1 MQNNLLDLMENQP
14 LVSIICLTYN
24 EEEFVR
30 DAFDGFLSQ
39 VVDFPFEVLVFD
51 DASQDTTQEIIE
63 EYVGKYPDIFKAT
76 LYKENYYQK
85 GLRFFGSYQGL
96 KTAKGKYI
104 AFCEGDD
111 YWCDNHKLQKQVEF
125 LESHPEFEVCAHETR
140 IRNDYYKEENGIL
153 FSHTKVNIF
162 IDRSKQNHYKF
173 ADTLTGNIFHIS
185 SLMFRNDKL
194 LEFPEWIY
202 EVSAQDMVFYMIL
215 AERGDIYL
223 MRDVMSVY
231 RHNQKSITSTQTE
244 FFNQVAFNNASMDIL
259 EKMDEYWEGKY
270 HKEISKV
277 ESRYYVNNM
286 FCYLSKSMRD
296 FEMAKIMAKKARMY
310 DMKTFWKYLFVESWE
325 KLKKHL

>member
-1 MQNNLLDLMENQP
+1 MNTNP
-14 LVSIICLTYN
+14 LVSIVCLTYN
-24 EEEFVR
+24 EVQFVR
-30 DAFDGFLSQ
+30 DCFDSFLSQ
-39 VVDFPFEVLVFD
+39 KTNFPFEVLVYD
-51 DASQDTTQEIIE
+51 DASVDGTQDIIL
-63 EYVGKYPDIFKAT
+63 EYASKYPGVFKPT
-76 LYKENYYQK
+76 LYKENNFSK
-85 GLRFFGSYQGL
+85 GLGFYGL
-96 KTAKGKYI
+96 RVGFSEARGKYI
-104 AFCEGDD
+104 AYCEGDD
-111 YWCDNHKLQKQVEF
+111 YWCDSNKLQKQVDY
-125 LESHPEFEVCAHETR
+125 LESNLECEVCAHETK
-140 IRNDYYKEENGIL
+140 IRNDEDSKEDGVL
-153 FSHTKVNIF
+153 FTHTKVNIF
-162 IDRSKQNHYKF
+162 LDRTKQDCF
-173 ADTLTGNIFHIS
+173 SFEDTLTGNIFHIS
-185 SLMFRNDKL
+185 SMMFRNSAPIKWPD
-194 LEFPEWIY
+194 WIC
-202 EVSAQDMVFYMIL
+202 EVKALDMVLFMLL